1 LLFHPRQIESPLPQR
16 YLDAPRR
23 AASETP
29 KRQPAI
35 GPDKDQQARPLIVMR
50 RTTALEITARRPSP
64 LGQHNRRNHF
74 RSQPGHLES
83 RLHFPFLRR
92 AVKRSAR

>member
-1 LLFHPRQIESPLPQR
+1 LPQR

-23 AASETP
+23 AAGETP

-50 RTTALEITARRPSP
+50 RTTALEITACRSPS
-64 LGQHNRRNHF
+64 LAAHRRNHF
-74 RSQPGHLES
+74 RDLRCG
-83 RLHFPFLRR
+83 LHFI
-92 AVKRSAR
+92 VTT